1 MAKNLYTYQAVDN
14 LRDRLR
20 NEFGYTSI
28 QLREGTLGSGD
39 FLCVAPD
46 EKHYHFLVREVYVNE
61 WSSAHTVRRLSKIS
75 KNLRAE
81 IERAERELG
90 AFLA

>member
-1 MAKNLYTYQAVDN
+1 MSRNLYTYQAVDD

-28 QLREGTLGSGD
+28 QLREGVLGSGD
-39 FLCVAPD
+39 FLCIAPD

-75 KNLRAE
+75 KNLQAE

-90 AFLA
+90 AFIA